1 MTPQNKNKK
10 MFGNRRA
17 VSPILATVLLLGITV
32 VGGGLAYSLMAQ
44 GSSAASTQTII
55 TLENAQAIKGS
66 SHSDV
71 TATIKNGG
79 SVPWKQL
86 EMTVSKS
93 DLSEPILY
101 EALHEN
107 VSGCSAAMSSGA
119 CSAGAADTTL
129 DNPLRAQWLAS
140 LNTGGTTTA
149 VVDNGEGIA
158 AGRKFVVSTSDP
170 SLRSVQILNGT
181 WIAKAFGDTTLTS
194 VTNNLK
200 DSAGT
205 TVSCDAT
212 TTTWTD
218 CGHVFKAL
226 DAQTAIGNANGDGI
240 ECREDPNLQGAIECK
255 VFTHYKISAP
265 IQPGSS
271 FQIYADAFTAD
282 VPGLKNLKVQTGD
295 GLVVNIVATGEN
307 GSTARAQTIIK
318 VTGI

>member
-1 MTPQNKNKK
+1 NQ
-10 MFGNRRA
+10 RA

-55 TLENAQAIKGS
+55 TLENAQAVKGT

-86 EMTVSKS
+86 EMTVAKGE
-93 DLSEPILY
+93 LSEPILY

-107 VSGCSAAMSSGA
+107 VAGCSVAMTSGA
-119 CSAGAADTTL
+119 CTGGTAADLTL

-140 LNTGGTTTA
+140 LNTGGETTK

-181 WIAKAFGDTTLTS
+181 WIAKAFGDTTLTD
-194 VTNNLK
+194 VTNKLK
-200 DSAGT
+200 NSAGT

-218 CGHVFKAL
+218 CGQVFKAL
-226 DAQTAIGNANGDGI
+226 DAATVIGNSNGDGI
-240 ECREDPNLQGAIECK
+240 ECHKDPNLNDAIECK
-255 VFTHYKISAP
+255 VFTHYKIAAP

-282 VPGLKNLKVQTGD
+282 VPGLKNLKVQSGD
-295 GLVVNIVATGEN
+295 GLVVNIVAIGEN
-307 GSTARAQTIIK
+307 GSTARYQTIIK
-318 VTGI
+318 VVGI